1 MSDSEEDAPRKTLL
15 LHLRQTSIPS
25 APSGQRR
32 RDFEELPAVK
42 KVKKCLTI
50 KKGKPK
56 EVSNRREHPP
66 DSKKK
71 KRKKEAAN
79 RDPRFSSTAGNLDVV
94 MFSKAYEFL
103 DEYRQN
109 EKSVL
114 KNAGVT
120 GAKEALERM
129 EQQDKR
135 RVKLGKLMDLKHQL
149 HKQEKEKI
157 KEGKTPYFF
166 SDADV
171 KKRLKRE
178 EFESIKGD
186 KDKFLSKRRKKA
198 AGKEKKLLPARR
210 NVAESWNHWIS

>member
-71 KRKKEAAN
+71 KRKKEAEAN
-79 RDPRFSSTAGNLDVV
+79 RDPRFSSTAGNDVV

-210 NVAESWNHWIS
+210 NVAES